1 MIQNRPLKKEELH
14 LVREV
19 ADIVWPVTFREILS
33 PEQIVYMMQMMY
45 APDVMQREFDESV
58 RFHGIFDDEKA
69 IGYFT
74 WGPCD
79 SAPQTAKLHKCY
91 LLPDYQGKG
100 IGSQMLHL
108 AMKAAKNAGFLR
120 LRLNVNRNNAKAIK
134 AYLRNG
140 FQTIASVDNPIGNG
154 FFMNDYVME
163 VKLTYSGGQAP

>member
-1 MIQNRPLKKEELH
+1 MIQSRVLKKEELH

-19 ADIVWPVTFREILS
+19 ADVVWPVTFQEILS
-33 PEQIVYMMQMMY
+33 PAQITYMMQMMY
-45 APDVMQREFDESV
+45 APEVMEREFDEGI
-58 RFHGIFDDEKA
+58 RFHGIFDEGKA

-79 SAPQTAKLHKCY
+79 SAPNTAKLHKCY
-91 LLPDYQGKG
+91 LLPAYQGKG
-100 IGSQMLHL
+100 IGSRMLHL
-108 AMKAAKNAGFLR
+108 AMEAAKAAGFMR

-140 FQTIASVDNPIGNG
+140 FQTIQSVDNPIGNG

-163 VKLTYSGGQAP
+163 ATI